1 MDIVYNNTTITIAQL
16 PRIWNVHPDL
26 ILKDNI
32 LSKDVVGITYQQY
45 LNGELDD
52 MMEKYKQDIKIL
64 LKEQQDSP
72 GYTWEDLPDLKRP
85 KADFIESVM
94 EADVPIKEIKTYKK
108 PINLKKILKE
118 LEKGKIIDVSTMNEA
133 GVGRKKVDYKHQ
145 DKFVTKNKK
154 LMSSQYLGMINA
166 LTILTNQGED
176 YEKEIER
183 AKRYFK
189 K

>member
-64 LKEQQDSP
+64 LKD
-72 GYTWEDLPDLKRP
+72 
-85 KADFIESVM
+85 
-94 EADVPIKEIKTYKK
+94 
-108 PINLKKILKE
+108 
-118 LEKGKIIDVSTMNEA
+118 
-133 GVGRKKVDYKHQ
+133 
-145 DKFVTKNKK
+145 
-154 LMSSQYLGMINA
+154 
-166 LTILTNQGED
+166 
-176 YEKEIER
+176 
-183 AKRYFK
+183 
-189 K
+189 